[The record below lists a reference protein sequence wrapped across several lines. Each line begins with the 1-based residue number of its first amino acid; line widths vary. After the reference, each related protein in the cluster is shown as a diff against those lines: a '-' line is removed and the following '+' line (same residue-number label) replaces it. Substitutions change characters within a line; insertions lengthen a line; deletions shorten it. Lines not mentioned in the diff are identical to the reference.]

1 MKRFYIAS
9 TLNNK
14 ENVQIVSE
22 RLKQEG
28 FIHTYDWTQNKHL
41 TSLDQLREVGMKE
54 LEAVKNSDF
63 VVVLLPAGK
72 GSHVELGIAIG
83 NGIKTYLYSENN
95 ALNDLDK
102 TSTFYHLEGVIQCVG
117 TLDDL
122 VALVLKDQK

>member
-14 ENVQIVSE
+14 KNVQFVSE

-28 FIHTYDWTQNKHL
+28 FMHTYDWTQNKHL

-54 LEAVKNSDF
+54 LEAVKSSDF

-72 GSHVELGIAIG
+72 GSHVELGISLG

-95 ALNDLDK
+95 ELNDLDK
-102 TSTFYHLEGVIQCVG
+102 TSTFYHLVGVVQCVG

-122 VALVLKDQK
+122 IALVYRDHK

>member
-14 ENVQIVSE
+14 KNVQIVSE

-28 FIHTYDWTQNKHL
+28 LIHTYDWTQNKHL

-95 ALNDLDK
+95 ELNELDK
-102 TSTFYHLEGVIQCVG
+102 TSTFYHLEGVIQCIG
-117 TLDDL
+117 TLDEL
-122 VALVLKDQK
+122 IALLLKDQK

>member
-22 RLKQEG
+22 RLKQED

-95 ALNDLDK
+95 ELNDLDK

-117 TLDDL
+117 TLDEL
-122 VALVLKDQK
+122 IALVLRDHK

>member
-28 FIHTYDWTQNKHL
+28 FIHTYDWTQNEHL

-54 LEAVKNSDF
+54 LEAVKSSDF

-72 GSHVELGIAIG
+72 GSHVELGIALG

-95 ALNDLDK
+95 ELNDLDK
-102 TSTFYHLEGVIQCVG
+102 TSTFYHLEGVVQCVG
-117 TLDDL
+117 TLDEL
-122 VALVLKDQK
+122 IVLVLRDQK